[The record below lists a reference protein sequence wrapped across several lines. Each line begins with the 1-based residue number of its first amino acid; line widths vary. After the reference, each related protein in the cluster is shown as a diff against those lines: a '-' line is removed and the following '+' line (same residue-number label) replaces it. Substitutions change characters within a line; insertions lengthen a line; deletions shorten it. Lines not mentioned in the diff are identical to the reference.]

1 MDILVALAIVGL
13 VLWFWSDSL
22 RCREVALMAS
32 ERACRE
38 MGVQLLDQTV
48 ALSGMRLRRNEAGR
62 LSLLRIFGFEFTVD
76 GVSRLQAR
84 VIILGR
90 RIDLVHMDFP
100 DGATILDGRFR
111 VVDAVQ

>member
-1 MDILVALAIVGL
+1 MDILVALFVVGL

-22 RCREVALMAS
+22 RCRELALVAS

-48 ALSGMRLRRNEAGR
+48 ALGGMRLRRNEAGR

-76 GVSRLQAR
+76 GVNRLQAR
-84 VIILGR
+84 VAILGR
-90 RIDLVHMDFP
+90 RIDLVQMDFP
-100 DGATILDGRFR
+100 DGPTILDGRFR
-111 VVDAVQ
+111 AVGAIH